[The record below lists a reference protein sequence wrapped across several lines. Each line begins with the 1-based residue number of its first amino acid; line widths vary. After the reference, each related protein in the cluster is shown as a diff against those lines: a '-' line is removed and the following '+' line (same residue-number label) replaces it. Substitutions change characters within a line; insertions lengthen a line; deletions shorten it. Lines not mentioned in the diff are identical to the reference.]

1 MADVNLVVLVG
12 RLTRDPEVRYTPSG
26 TAIAQLGLAIGRKY
40 KDQSGQLKEDT
51 TFVDVDVFGRQ
62 AETAGQYLAKG
73 RTVLIEGRLQLD
85 QWEDK
90 NSGQKRSKLK
100 VVGNRVQFLGGP
112 GEGGGRSGG
121 GGGGGARSGARGG
134 GGGGARGREQGND
147 APPEDANLDI
157 PEDDIPF

>member
-51 TFVDVDVFGRQ
+51 TFVDIDVFGRQ

-90 NSGQKRSKLK
+90 TSGQKRSKLK

-112 GEGGGRSGG
+112 GEGGGRGAG
-121 GGGGGARSGARGG
+121 GGGGGARAGG
-134 GGGGARGREQGND
+134 RGRGQGAGAGAGAANE